1 MVDELSPSQYFK
13 TILCVL
19 IYFVLL
25 YPSFCGERFICL
37 RCVIGTRTIQ
47 SWFYHC
53 KIGSRSVHCGSGE
66 SSYMHA
72 FSPFSS
78 FGLFVLFFG
87 WAMENGSFRFR
98 IWSYVPGWTKYLL
111 FFFYGQHAADE
122 KFNFEHLARSTV
134 MNQQPL
140 LQWVA
145 LWSQFR
151 WLIPFQCFHLHML
164 LRDSWIS
171 CCISAPTILVTHI
184 YSLFSPKPGL
194 WLWSSLQKKKLQY

>member
-1 MVDELSPSQYFK
+1 MF
-13 TILCVL
+13 L

-53 KIGSRSVHCGSGE
+53 KIGSRSVHCGSGV

-78 FGLFVLFFG
+78 FGLFCFFWLSYGKWKLSFQNLVLCAWMDKRLF
-87 WAMENGSFRFR
+87 
-98 IWSYVPGWTKYLL
+98 IV
-111 FFFYGQHAADE
+111 FFFHGQHAADE

>member
-1 MVDELSPSQYFK
+1 MSVRLFQNDSVFF
-13 TILCVL
+13 

-66 SSYMHA
+66 SSYIHA

-98 IWSYVPGWTKYLL
+98 IWSYVHGWTKDYLL
-111 FFFYGQHAADE
+111 FFILCAACC
-122 KFNFEHLARSTV
+122 
-134 MNQQPL
+134 
-140 LQWVA
+140 
-145 LWSQFR
+145 R
-151 WLIPFQCFHLHML
+151 WEIQLRTLGKINCHEPATLTPVSCFV
-164 LRDSWIS
+164 IS
-171 CCISAPTILVTHI
+171 V
-184 YSLFSPKPGL
+184 
-194 WLWSSLQKKKLQY
+194 